1 MRASTSRACGSVC
14 SVGTAAPPSSS
25 PRSSPASTTARTR
38 FTPCTGARSEPT
50 RSEWS
55 RRCAITTISTRSST
69 TRSWS
74 GGSFCRRAKGDGTA
88 MMLNPV
94 DRSLLRLLLYYV
106 LLVAG
111 TIVLARYMTAV
122 SRAVS
127 IEGPP
132 TGNTAKEVRRTLEEG
147 GSATGDATAARP
159 TPATTTALAMIG
171 ALALVIP
178 VARVYMLTKQR
189 QGYDPS
195 VVQTVILLPVAVAG
209 IVAVVQNSLALA
221 FSLAGLAAAVRFRN
235 TLKDTKDAVYIF
247 VAMGVGIAAGVQALA
262 LCFVMSVIYNVSVVT
277 LWALNVGDTYPGEP
291 RPSFTGE
298 FPIAAALPPIRDE
311 LLVDADPAAR
321 PLVERALDRL
331 TKRWRLIEQGSGTDG
346 RVALTYDVRL
356 KKKTTRS
363 ALIDAIA
370 REAAPHV
377 ATATFQ
383 AQPAPG

>member
-1 MRASTSRACGSVC
+1 MS
-14 SVGTAAPPSSS
+14 
-25 PRSSPASTTARTR
+25 
-38 FTPCTGARSEPT
+38 
-50 RSEWS
+50 
-55 RRCAITTISTRSST
+55 
-69 TRSWS
+69 
-74 GGSFCRRAKGDGTA
+74 
-88 MMLNPV
+88 LNPV

-111 TIVLARYMTAV
+111 TIVLARYVPAV
-122 SRAVS
+122 RRAVS
-127 IEGPP
+127 LEAEGPP
-132 TGNTAKEVRRTLEEG
+132 PGMTAKELRKTLEEG
-147 GSATGDATAARP
+147 GAATGEPAARP
-159 TPATTTALAMIG
+159 TPAAATALAMIG

-235 TLKDTKDAVYIF
+235 TLKDSKDAVYIF
-247 VAMGVGIAAGVQALA
+247 VAMGVGLAAGVQALA
-262 LCFVMSVIYNVSVVT
+262 LCFVMTVIYNISVVT
-277 LWALNVGDTYPGEP
+277 LWALNVGDTYPDEP

-298 FPIAAALPPIRDE
+298 FQIATALPAIRDV
-311 LLVDADPAAR
+311 LLVDADAPAQ
-321 PLVERALDRL
+321 PLVERMLERL
-331 TKRWRLIEQGSGTDG
+331 TKSWRLLEQGSGTDG
-346 RVALTYDVRL
+346 RVTLTYEVRL
-356 KKKTTRS
+356 KKKTTRA

-383 AQPAPG
+383 AQPATA

>member
-14 SVGTAAPPSSS
+14 SVGTAAPPTNS

-74 GGSFCRRAKGDGTA
+74 GGNSCRGARGDPA
-88 MMLNPV
+88 MSLNPV

-111 TIVLARYMTAV
+111 TIVLARYVPA
-122 SRAVS
+122 
-127 IEGPP
+127 
-132 TGNTAKEVRRTLEEG
+132 VRR
-147 GSATGDATAARP
+147 A
-159 TPATTTALAMIG
+159 
-171 ALALVIP
+171 
-178 VARVYMLTKQR
+178 
-189 QGYDPS
+189 
-195 VVQTVILLPVAVAG
+195 
-209 IVAVVQNSLALA
+209 LALA

-298 FPIAAALPPIRDE
+298 FQIATALPAIHDI
-311 LLVDADPAAR
+311 LLVDADPAAQ
-321 PLVERALDRL
+321 PLVERMLERL
-331 TKRWRLIEQGSGTDG
+331 TKSWRLIEQGSGTDG
-346 RVALTYDVRL
+346 RTTFTYEVRL
-356 KKKTTRS
+356 KKKTTRA

-383 AQPAPG
+383 A

>member
-14 SVGTAAPPSSS
+14 SVGTAAPPTNS
-25 PRSSPASTTARTR
+25 PQSSPASTTARTR
-38 FTPCTGARSEPT
+38 FTRCTGARSEPT

-74 GGSFCRRAKGDGTA
+74 GGNSCRGARGDPA
-88 MMLNPV
+88 MSLNPV

-111 TIVLARYMTAV
+111 TIVLARYVPAV
-122 SRAVS
+122 RRAVS
-127 IEGPP
+127 LEGPP
-132 TGNTAKEVRRTLEEG
+132 PGITAKELRKTLEEG
-147 GSATGDATAARP
+147 GSATGEATAARP

-195 VVQTVILLPVAVAG
+195 VVL
-209 IVAVVQNSLALA
+209 
-221 FSLAGLAAAVRFRN
+221 
-235 TLKDTKDAVYIF
+235 
-247 VAMGVGIAAGVQALA
+247 
-262 LCFVMSVIYNVSVVT
+262 SVIYNASVVT

-298 FPIAAALPPIRDE
+298 FQIATALPAVRDT
-311 LLVDADPAAR
+311 LLVDADPPAQ
-321 PLVERALDRL
+321 PLVERMLERL
-331 TKRWRLIEQGSGTDG
+331 TKSWRLIEEGSGTDG
-346 RVALTYDVRL
+346 RMTLTYEVRL
-356 KKKTTRS
+356 KKKTTRA

-370 REAAPHV
+370 REAAPHG

-383 AQPAPG
+383 AQPATG

>member
-14 SVGTAAPPSSS
+14 SVGTAAPPTNS

-38 FTPCTGARSEPT
+38 FTRCTGARSEPT
-50 RSEWS
+50 RSEWT

-74 GGSFCRRAKGDGTA
+74 GGSSCRRAKGDPP
-88 MMLNPV
+88 MSPNPV

-106 LLVAG
+106 LLVLG
-111 TIVLARYMTAV
+111 TIVLARYVPAVRQAV
-122 SRAVS
+122 SL
-127 IEGPP
+127 EGPP
-132 TGNTAKEVRRTLEEG
+132 PGITAKELRKTLEEG
-147 GSATGDATAARP
+147 SATGEATAARP
-159 TPATTTALAMIG
+159 TPATTTELAMIG

-262 LCFVMSVIYNVSVVT
+262 LCFVMSVIYNASVVT

-298 FPIAAALPPIRDE
+298 FQIATALPAIHDI
-311 LLVDADPAAR
+311 LLVDADPAAQ
-321 PLVERALDRL
+321 PLVERMLERL
-331 TKRWRLIEQGSGTDG
+331 TKSWRLIEQGSGTDG
-346 RVALTYDVRL
+346 RTTFTYEVRL
-356 KKKTTRS
+356 KKKTTRA

-377 ATATFQ
+377 ATPTFQ
-383 AQPAPG
+383 A

>member
-14 SVGTAAPPSSS
+14 SVGTAAPPTNS

-38 FTPCTGARSEPT
+38 FTRCTGARSEPT

-74 GGSFCRRAKGDGTA
+74 GGNSCRGARGDPA
-88 MMLNPV
+88 MSLNPV

-111 TIVLARYMTAV
+111 TIVLARYVPAVRHAV
-122 SRAVS
+122 SL
-127 IEGPP
+127 EGPP
-132 TGNTAKEVRRTLEEG
+132 PGITAKELRKTLEEG
-147 GSATGDATAARP
+147 GGATGEAAAARP

-247 VAMGVGIAAGVQALA
+247 VAMGVGLAAGVQALA
-262 LCFVMSVIYNVSVVT
+262 LCFVMTVIYNVSVVT
-277 LWALNVGDTYPGEP
+277 LWTLNVGDTYPGEP

-298 FPIAAALPPIRDE
+298 FAIAAASPAADDE
-311 LLVDADPAAR
+311 LLVDADPAAQ
-321 PLVERALDRL
+321 PLVERVLDRL
-331 TKRWRLIEQGSGTDG
+331 TKRWRLIEHGSGPDG
-346 RVALTYDVRL
+346 RVTLTYEVRL
-356 KKKTTRS
+356 KKKTLRS

-383 AQPAPG
+383 ALA

>member
-1 MRASTSRACGSVC
+1 M
-14 SVGTAAPPSSS
+14 
-25 PRSSPASTTARTR
+25 TT
-38 FTPCTGARSEPT
+38 
-50 RSEWS
+50 
-55 RRCAITTISTRSST
+55 
-69 TRSWS
+69 
-74 GGSFCRRAKGDGTA
+74 
-88 MMLNPV
+88 NPV

-106 LLVAG
+106 LLVLGAV
-111 TIVLARYMTAV
+111 ILARYVPAV
-122 SRAVS
+122 HRAVS
-127 IEGPP
+127 LEGPP
-132 TGNTAKEVRRTLEEG
+132 PGMTAKELRKTLEQG
-147 GSATGDATAARP
+147 GGVTDEATRP
-159 TPATTTALAMIG
+159 TPAAATALAMIG

-247 VAMGVGIAAGVQALA
+247 VAMGVGLAAGAQALA
-262 LCFVMSVIYNVSVVT
+262 LCFVMTVIYNVSVVT

-298 FPIAAALPPIRDE
+298 FQIAEALPAAGDT
-311 LLVDADPAAR
+311 LLVDADAAAQ
-321 PLVERALDRL
+321 PMVERVLDRL
-331 TKRWRLIEQGSGTDG
+331 TKRWRLIEQASSAAG
-346 RVALTYDVRL
+346 RIALTYEVRL

-363 ALIDAIA
+363 GLIDAIA
-370 REAAPHV
+370 REAAPQV

-383 AQPAPG
+383 GLA

>member
-14 SVGTAAPPSSS
+14 SVGTAAPPTSS

-38 FTPCTGARSEPT
+38 FTRCTGARSEPT

-55 RRCAITTISTRSST
+55 RRCAVTTISTGSST
-69 TRSWS
+69 PRSWCGES
-74 GGSFCRRAKGDGTA
+74 SCRRANDGAA

-111 TIVLARYMTAV
+111 TIVLARYVPAV
-122 SRAVS
+122 RRAVS
-127 IEGPP
+127 LEGPP
-132 TGNTAKEVRRTLEEG
+132 PGITAKELRKTLEEG
-147 GSATGDATAARP
+147 GGATSEAAGQP
-159 TPATTTALAMIG
+159 TPATSTALAMIG

-189 QGYDPS
+189 QGCDPS

-209 IVAVVQNSLALA
+209 IVAVVQNSLVLA

-235 TLKDTKDAVYIF
+235 TLKDSKHAVYIF

-262 LCFVMSVIYNVSVVT
+262 LCFVMSVIYNASVVT

-298 FPIAAALPPIRDE
+298 FQIATALPAVHDI
-311 LLVDADPAAR
+311 LLVDADPAAQ
-321 PLVERALDRL
+321 PLVERMLERL

-346 RVALTYDVRL
+346 RTTFTYEVRL
-356 KKKTTRS
+356 KKKTTRA

-383 AQPAPG
+383 A

>member
-1 MRASTSRACGSVC
+1 MS
-14 SVGTAAPPSSS
+14 
-25 PRSSPASTTARTR
+25 
-38 FTPCTGARSEPT
+38 
-50 RSEWS
+50 
-55 RRCAITTISTRSST
+55 
-69 TRSWS
+69 
-74 GGSFCRRAKGDGTA
+74 
-88 MMLNPV
+88 LNPV

-111 TIVLARYMTAV
+111 TIVLARYVPAVRHAV
-122 SRAVS
+122 SL
-127 IEGPP
+127 EGPP
-132 TGNTAKEVRRTLEEG
+132 PGITAKELRKTLEEG
-147 GSATGDATAARP
+147 GSATGEATAARP

-221 FSLAGLAAAVRFRN
+221 FSLAG
-235 TLKDTKDAVYIF
+235 
-247 VAMGVGIAAGVQALA
+247 VQALA
-262 LCFVMSVIYNVSVVT
+262 LCFVMSVIYNASVVT

-298 FPIAAALPPIRDE
+298 FQIATALPAIHDI
-311 LLVDADPAAR
+311 LLVDADPAAQ
-321 PLVERALDRL
+321 PLVERMLERL
-331 TKRWRLIEQGSGTDG
+331 TKSWRLIEQGSGTDG
-346 RVALTYDVRL
+346 RTTFTYEVRL
-356 KKKTTRS
+356 KKKTTRA

-383 AQPAPG
+383 AQPATA